1 MKFADFL
8 FLMFGVVLN
17 AAAQLG
23 LKVATAESGPIRG
36 DAVQMLASAQKL
48 LLVPACWLA
57 LAAYGISV
65 VTWVVGLSRVPVS
78 QAYPMLSLGY
88 LATAG
93 LASALLNEPVSAM
106 RWTGIGVII
115 VGVWLVAR
123 S

>member
-1 MKFADFL
+1 
-8 FLMFGVVLN
+8 
-17 AAAQLG
+17 
-23 LKVATAESGPIRG
+23 
-36 DAVQMLASAQKL
+36 
-48 LLVPACWLA
+48 
-57 LAAYGISV
+57 
-65 VTWVVGLSRVPVS
+65 
-78 QAYPMLSLGY
+78 LSLGY

>member
-48 LLVPACWLA
+48 LLVPAFWLA
-57 LAAYGISV
+57 LAAYALYAIN
-65 VTWVVGLSRVPVS
+65 
-78 QAYPMLSLGY
+78 
-88 LATAG
+88 ATQF
-93 LASALLNEPVSAM
+93 LLKLRA
-106 RWTGIGVII
+106 
-115 VGVWLVAR
+115 AR
-123 S
+123 RQERHA